1 MSQVRCAAAW
11 LELNPAATAALG
23 GTDRPTMSDRFGC
36 DHCRWIVVI
45 CDGNKELIL
54 CVWDVPM
61 LLSPTNNFE
70 NINIMHQSPSLF
82 CCLFT
87 VYSTSWSHLSQ
98 FLPPKNIAY
107 SFNVAL
113 QSGYS
118 SNSAS
123 QIREALR
130 ALEVSWT
137 EWINTKSHLNGM
149 VIINAL
155 LIGQM
160 WQIPLWYLLTATH
173 SLWSQIKTVVAA
185 K

>member
-1 MSQVRCAAAW
+1 MFQCFYLQLIILKTLTSCIKVRPCSAASSQSTVQA
-11 LELNPAATAALG
+11 G
-23 GTDRPTMSDRFGC
+23 
-36 DHCRWIVVI
+36 
-45 CDGNKELIL
+45 LIY
-54 CVWDVPM
+54 
-61 LLSPTNNFE
+61 LSSC
-70 NINIMHQSPSLF
+70 HQ
-82 CCLFT
+82 
-87 VYSTSWSHLSQ
+87 
-98 FLPPKNIAY
+98 KNIAY

-155 LIGQM
+155 LIGQ
-160 WQIPLWYLLTATH
+160 I
-173 SLWSQIKTVVAA
+173 
-185 K
+185 